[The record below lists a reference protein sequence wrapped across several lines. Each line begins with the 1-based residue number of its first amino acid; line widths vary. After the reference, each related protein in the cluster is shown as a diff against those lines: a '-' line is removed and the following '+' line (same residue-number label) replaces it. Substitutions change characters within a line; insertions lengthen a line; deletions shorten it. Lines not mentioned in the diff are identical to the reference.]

1 MSACYRIKSG
11 IPVFVSRHAR
21 HYENLYKGFFLSRIG
36 YRLWWRWTF
45 TRTIGRN
52 GTEKAVQFLKENESI
67 DSALGRYVW
76 GQAIRFFNNLE
87 TNTEWQAFIEEHKN
101 QWIRMVLEE
110 WEGKLIDGDTLDWKR
125 LMDIVIDRFNVL
137 GTEILLNPDKQAPF
151 ERFFLLRSIPWLQKL
166 NPLID
171 SVVGQELSR
180 YSPDEITQIVRGKM
194 YYDLQMVR
202 INGSL
207 IGAVLGGILYGL
219 TIIVEEVLK

>member
-1 MSACYRIKSG
+1 MAIAFG
-11 IPVFVSRHAR
+11 
-21 HYENLYKGFFLSRIG
+21 GDGLSPE
-36 YRLWWRWTF
+36 RLVETVQK
-45 TRTIGRN
+45 
-52 GTEKAVQFLKENESI
+52 KAVQFLKENKSI

-125 LMDIVIDRFNVL
+125 LMDIVMERFNVL

-219 TIIVEEVLK
+219 IIIVEGVLK